1 MGPGKITKI
10 GRIVMLI
17 IGMLTALVIT
27 ATAEQSNKLSYMKT
41 WAAACGF

>member
-17 IGMLTALVIT
+17 IGMLTAVVVT
-27 ATAEQSNKLSYMKT
+27 ATAEQSNRLPYVKT